1 MTADRISY
9 RPWRVLRGFRPS
21 AESGLKHLPLGRSLR
36 VAPPKRPSRRPDAR
50 SGPLRLRIN
59 QISHTCRSSWIGLQ
73 ASRLCPSDA
82 FAERFVGTVRREC
95 PDWLVTSGRGHLE
108 QVLAEYVA
116 HYGDHRPL
124 GSLDQLAPRT
134 LWIVPDPIGKPNPT
148 EPSRKTIFGASFT
161 TFAGSHDS
169 TTRCALADGRR
180 ATRLLCHQS
189 GYQLPQ
195 PESTLE

>member
-9 RPWRVLRGFRPS
+9 RPWRLLKGGGFDP
-21 AESGLKHLPLGRSLR
+21 LPRLVSSIRRWAGHFGW
-36 VAPPKRPSRRPDAR
+36 APPKRRKQRPDAR

-59 QISHTCRSSWIGLQ
+59 QISHLLADHHGLAYRPCLCVPRAHLLNDSW
-73 ASRLCPSDA
+73 A
-82 FAERFVGTVRREC
+82 VRREC
-95 PDWLVTSGRGHLE
+95 SDWLVILGRSHLE

-161 TFAGSHDS
+161 TIAASHDS
-169 TTRCALADGRR
+169 TNRCALAD
-180 ATRLLCHQS
+180 
-189 GYQLPQ
+189 
-195 PESTLE
+195 